1 MFAVSTKH
9 TISLSMHKVWQMTNA
24 DKSDPAPG
32 TSTPRVKV
40 TPSTVA
46 RTEQTNQFIRETGR
60 LDMCS

>member
-1 MFAVSTKH
+1 
-9 TISLSMHKVWQMTNA
+9 MTNA